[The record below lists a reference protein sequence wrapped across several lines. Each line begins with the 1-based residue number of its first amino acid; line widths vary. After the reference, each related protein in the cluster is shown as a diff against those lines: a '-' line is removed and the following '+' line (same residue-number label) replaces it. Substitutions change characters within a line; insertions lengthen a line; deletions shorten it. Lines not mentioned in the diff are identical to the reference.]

1 MRQVC
6 LAPGRGEA
14 VAESPAAGS
23 VIGHTIAMWLM
34 RQTAVMETELLYLR
48 DAYLQHFTATIVAI
62 SDDAVA
68 LDRTAFYPTGG
79 GQPHDT
85 GTVGPLTV
93 TDVRKDD
100 GLVWHTVGHEAPAW
114 LPVVGSTVD
123 CVIDW
128 PRRHALM
135 RTHTAL
141 HVLCGVIWNEWRV
154 PVTGGNMEPLSARM
168 DFEFDPL
175 PEGFAVTVEAL
186 VNAELAADRPIEVGF
201 LPRDTAV
208 HDEDLIRTKVNMIP
222 EAVSEIRVVDIVG
235 LDKQADGGTHVR
247 TTGEVG
253 RIRVVKT
260 ENKGKGNKRIRLE
273 IVDA

>member
-1 MRQVC
+1 M
-6 LAPGRGEA
+6 
-14 VAESPAAGS
+14 
-23 VIGHTIAMWLM
+23 TD
-34 RQTAVMETELLYLR
+34 LLYLR
-48 DAYLQHFTATIVAI
+48 DAYLTEFTATVVGVRDEAI
-62 SDDAVA
+62 A

-85 GTVGPLTV
+85 GTLAGLAV
-93 TDVRKDD
+93 TNVRKLRDDD
-100 GLVWHTVGHEAPAW
+100 GAEHVWHTVEGGP
-114 LPVVGSTVD
+114 LPDVGATVSGT
-123 CVIDW
+123 IDW
-128 PRRHALM
+128 GRRHQLM

-175 PEGFAVTVEAL
+175 PEGFGARIEEL
-186 VNAELAADRPIEVGF
+186 VNAALAADHPIAVDF

-208 HDEDLIRTKVNMIP
+208 QDDDLIRTKVSLIP
-222 EAVSEIRVVDIVG
+222 ESVSEIRVVDIVG

-247 TTGEVG
+247 STNEVG
-253 RIRVVKT
+253 RIRVLKL
-260 ENKGKGNKRIRLE
+260 ENKGKGNKRVRLE